1 VSLLYVRKK
10 GYSFLS
16 GSGRTARKKGKQM
29 LIATVAIVAGLL
41 GTAIALIQDP
51 IEQERK

>member
-1 VSLLYVRKK
+1 
-10 GYSFLS
+10 
-16 GSGRTARKKGKQM
+16 M
-29 LIATVAIVAGLL
+29 LVIIVAIIAGIL

>member
-41 GTAIALIQDP
+41 GTAIALVQDP

>member
-1 VSLLYVRKK
+1 MIIISLAV
-10 GYSFLS
+10 
-16 GSGRTARKKGKQM
+16 
-29 LIATVAIVAGLL
+29 IAGLI

>member
-1 VSLLYVRKK
+1 
-10 GYSFLS
+10 
-16 GSGRTARKKGKQM
+16 M
-29 LIATVAIVAGLL
+29 LIASIAIVAGII